1 MKYTIKKD
9 SKNIHKCSEPCPFL
23 NEGKSETYSIF
34 NGVKIGSGF
43 CQKECQ
49 HHKNNNMIEKYGK
62 DYDVSIGG
70 VIWLECDKLDS
81 YQLD

>member
-23 NEGKSETYSIF
+23 NDGKSEAYSIL

-43 CQKECQ
+43 CQKECK

-62 DYDVSIGG
+62 DYNVSLGG
-70 VIWLECDKLDS
+70 VIWIECDKLDK
-81 YQLD
+81 YFLD